1 MARPGGAAGAGRGR
15 PPLLAAADCFERI
28 SQANKSLILKGARAV
43 HAGRPLD
50 AAALLAQM
58 GEDWVRGM
66 DLLQSAL
73 A

>member
-1 MARPGGAAGAGRGR
+1 LRWQAGRGH
-15 PPLLAAADCFERI
+15 PQWLEAAACFERI
-28 SQANKSLILKGARAV
+28 AQANKSLILKGARAV

-58 GEDWVRGM
+58 GDDWARGM